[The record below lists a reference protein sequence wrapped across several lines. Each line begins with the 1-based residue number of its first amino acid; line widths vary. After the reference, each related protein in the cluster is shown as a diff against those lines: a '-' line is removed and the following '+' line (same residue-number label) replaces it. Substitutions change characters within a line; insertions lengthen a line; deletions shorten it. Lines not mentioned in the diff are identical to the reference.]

1 MRVKKKKCHEV
12 ILIDT
17 PYCPDPGKFA
27 RTQKINGAKHK
38 VDHWFYCR
46 DIFHNILW
54 NLKIFFF
61 SHGWKRGSSVIAFME
76 KVEDM
81 LDVQPRSE
89 YGLTQVERVMWVKP
103 SVWWTKYGMRR
114 SVYTILLR
122 AGLNYVA
129 SKDNPT
135 QLSDWTDIG
144 DFVGIKGYVFTT
156 KTGETSIVFHLL
168 VKSIHRL
175 VNLVLVKPSYISC
188 FKSEW

>member
-1 MRVKKKKCHEV
+1 M
-12 ILIDT
+12 IDT

-129 SKDNPT
+129 SKDNFDKAIESEKYLQQTPYAI
-135 QLSDWTDIG
+135 QRFLSG
-144 DFVGIKGYVFTT
+144 CT
-156 KTGETSIVFHLL
+156 KYTGHKRGWYRQFCEMNMTSQQIDKLLIVP
-168 VKSIHRL
+168 K
-175 VNLVLVKPSYISC
+175 N
-188 FKSEW
+188 